1 MKPHQCFLERS
12 YALLIEF
19 SIYFQG
25 LALFRQ
31 TQILRYTRH
40 KNLQKQ
46 SNEDFL
52 HTCLILAYILPTTNL
67 LSSSIKKK
75 FLNGPSF

>member
-40 KNLQKQ
+40 KNLRETKQ
-46 SNEDFL
+46 
-52 HTCLILAYILPTTNL
+52 
-67 LSSSIKKK
+67 
-75 FLNGPSF
+75 